1 MVKLYSITQG
11 NEGHFIVLLVAFVKE
26 NKERIAHNGFHSVV
40 GLDKTQARLRSGK
53 PWSHKWK
60 RKEHHE
66 NQHKQSVIERMIL
79 SLLLPLCLGTSEML
93 VIITSG
99 TKELLITAFHCMY

>member
-26 NKERIAHNGFHSVV
+26 NKERKKGFHSVV

-53 PWSHKWK
+53 PWSHKVEEK
-60 RKEHHE
+60 R
-66 NQHKQSVIERMIL
+66 
-79 SLLLPLCLGTSEML
+79 T
-93 VIITSG
+93 T
-99 TKELLITAFHCMY
+99 